1 MYALGAIIAGMNGT
15 QLTVRRVPE
24 RVRRKLREVARREAK
39 SLNQVAL
46 EALEKGLGLS
56 DEVVEH
62 HDLDDLAGT
71 WVEDPEFD
79 RIVAEMDRVDPELW
93 R

>member
-1 MYALGAIIAGMNGT
+1 MESR

-24 RVRRKLREVARREAK
+24 NVDRKLHEVARTEGK
-39 SLNQVAL
+39 SLNRVVI
-46 EALEKGLGLS
+46 EAIERGLGVA
-56 DEVVEH
+56 DEVIER

-71 WVEDPEFD
+71 WVDDPEFD
-79 RIVAEMDRVDPELW
+79 RVIEEMDRVDAEQW